1 MNGLEAIKAMQE
13 GKIVIYNSPYG
24 TFLNKINDG
33 IVLFKEIDEPSEAW
47 RVDFSFDFG
56 GLYKEYVPLVT
67 GWERVNDRGIYY
79 FTGSLGGR
87 CKQEERRVYDDKLR
101 YGDAN
106 YFSTKEKE
114 REISFKQTLFRKM
127 QRFSDE
133 NGGSEIDWTHEGRR
147 QYFISYDY
155 DKSKFVIDS
164 HLTFRDFGQ
173 VYFVSLDV
181 ARKALELFKEDL
193 IKYFTHDWSKGE

>member
-1 MNGLEAIKAMQE
+1 MNGLEAIELMKKGITVMDCN
-13 GKIVIYNSPYG
+13 GKLYRIDDNCVKFRTISGNHWVSEVG
-24 TFLNKINDG
+24 FNFLVKY
-33 IVLFKEIDEPSEAW
+33 E
-47 RVDFSFDFG
+47 
-56 GLYKEYVPLVT
+56 EYLPVMT
-67 GWERVNDRGIYY
+67 GWERSPMEGVYY
-79 FTGSLGGR
+79 FISDNGR
-87 CKQEERRVYDDKLR
+87 LMRDVNTEQGFDKGAYDV
-101 YGDAN
+101 AN
-106 YFSTKEKE
+106 YFSTEEKAE
-114 REISFKQTLFRKM
+114 EINFKQTLFRRM